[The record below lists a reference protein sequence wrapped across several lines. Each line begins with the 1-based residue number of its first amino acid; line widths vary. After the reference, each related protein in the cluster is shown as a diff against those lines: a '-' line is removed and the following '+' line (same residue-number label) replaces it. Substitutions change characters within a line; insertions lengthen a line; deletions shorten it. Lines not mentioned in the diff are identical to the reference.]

1 LVDAL
6 NKEELNPDNKEISDK
21 VDRLLDSEIR
31 KFHSDCVNQNLKKWD
46 QLIVKLS
53 NNKVLTPSLNE
64 TSVVLT
70 TVKNFVEGVE
80 QNNIK
85 YSPHSEKIVDIEHIS
100 KYTQSGGFAPEF
112 FKT

>member
-1 LVDAL
+1 M
-6 NKEELNPDNKEISDK
+6 
-21 VDRLLDSEIR
+21 
-31 KFHSDCVNQNLKKWD
+31 
-46 QLIVKLS
+46 S